1 MQVNRILG
9 VSAGVAMLAVAAA
22 PMPALSSVRA
32 AGGSSTLA
40 SWQMNEAAG
49 AKVMVDASGHVNGQI
64 GSAVQTGV
72 TVMGATAYRW
82 PFTSPT
88 KPPAQPQ
95 RIIQAQSSTL
105 NPGSGTY
112 IVTLRYRTTEPFG
125 NIIQKGQG
133 GAKGGYFKI
142 EGPGGHLNCV
152 FRGTSSTGAFL
163 RKDVESP
170 KTLDDGAWHLA
181 VCTRTATALTLSIDG
196 VVVATA
202 HGSSGTIA
210 NPNPVTI
217 GGKLNCD
224 QVKVTCDYF
233 SGWIDYITI
242 QN

>member
-9 VSAGVAMLAVAAA
+9 VAAALAALGAAAA
-22 PMPALSSVRA
+22 PAAAFSTGAA
-32 AGGSSTLA
+32 AGGSTLA
-40 SWQMNEAAG
+40 SWQMNEGTG
-49 AKVMVDASGHVNGQI
+49 AKVMIDSSGHVNGTI

-72 TVMGATAYRW
+72 KLMGATAYQW

-95 RIIQAQSSTL
+95 RIIQAKSSTL

-112 IVTLRYRTTEPFG
+112 IVTLRYRTTQPFG
-125 NIIQKGQG
+125 NIVQKGQG
-133 GAKGGYFKI
+133 GATGGYFKI
-142 EGPGGHLNCV
+142 ENPGGHLNCV
-152 FRGTSSTGAFL
+152 FRGTGPTGSFL

-170 KTLDDGAWHLA
+170 RALDDGAWHTA
-181 VCTRTATALTLSIDG
+181 VCTRTAKALTLTIDG

-202 HGSSGTIA
+202 RGSSGTISNS
-210 NPNPVTI
+210 NPLTI

-224 QVKVTCDYF
+224 QIKVTCDYF
-233 SGWIDYITI
+233 TGALDYVTI